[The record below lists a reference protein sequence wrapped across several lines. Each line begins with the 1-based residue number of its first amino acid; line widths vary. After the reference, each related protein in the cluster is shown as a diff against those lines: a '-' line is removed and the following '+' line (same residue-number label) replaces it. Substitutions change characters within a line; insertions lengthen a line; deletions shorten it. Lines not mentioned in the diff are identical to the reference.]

1 MFSLLIYAKP
11 QGLGSFEKM
20 FLVTMLQ
27 SARRESTIF
36 FLDYLWRTRVQL
48 DLGHYF
54 YNYTLRLNRNSTIS
68 FSALHYTFSTGIL
81 SSYFWTSSFKFY
93 SSPFSNRVT
102 SGCSMMNEYVYAHVR
117 NLP

>member
-27 SARRESTIF
+27 SARREFTIF

-54 YNYTLRLNRNSTIS
+54 YNYALHLNLILQFRLVLCIILSVHVYCHPTCRLLVLNSTV
-68 FSALHYTFSTGIL
+68 ALLAT
-81 SSYFWTSSFKFY
+81 
-93 SSPFSNRVT
+93 
-102 SGCSMMNEYVYAHVR
+102 E
-117 NLP
+117 